1 MFRKRRIEKKI
12 DLLLQ
17 RQTMMMEIIL
27 QTHLSYE
34 GCKKIEKKWNGL
46 WYDIM
51 DGKYKIVEE
60 EDR

>member
-1 MFRKRRIEKKI
+1 MMFRKRRIEKKI

-34 GCKKIEKKWNGL
+34 GCKKIKKKWNKL
-46 WYDIM
+46 WYEIM
-51 DGKYKIVEE
+51 EGKN
-60 EDR
+60 EDYCNR

>member
-1 MFRKRRIEKKI
+1 MFRVRRVEKKI

-34 GCKKIEKKWNGL
+34 GCKKIEKKWNKL
-46 WYDIM
+46 WYEIM
-51 DGKYKIVEE
+51 GEKK
-60 EDR
+60 